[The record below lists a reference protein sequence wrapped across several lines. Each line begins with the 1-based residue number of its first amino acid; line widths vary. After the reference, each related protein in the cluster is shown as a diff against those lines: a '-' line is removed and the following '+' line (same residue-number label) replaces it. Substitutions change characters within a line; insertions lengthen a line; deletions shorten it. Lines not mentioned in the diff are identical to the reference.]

1 MKEKTMKLKKTLL
14 SLVVLAFGVLLAGS
28 AFADAFLDFG
38 TGNAGAVG
46 SITSLGGG
54 NYSRSGIAIDDLVVI
69 GAPHDNGN
77 YFPLSGTAGGK
88 FASLSFNTKTDTFS
102 IVGGVPG
109 LGVPKT
115 DTLLSGTI
123 LTFTVSHYDHTES
136 IYFTGWDTK
145 DPTLMAD
152 LGLPVSGWIFSGT
165 VRGIG
170 CGFPYRVDSSDI
182 TDFHPPVPEAASLLL
197 LGSGL
202 GGLGL
207 HRRFRA

>member
-1 MKEKTMKLKKTLL
+1 MI
-14 SLVVLAFGVLLAGS
+14 LAFGVLLAGS
-28 AFADAFLDFG
+28 AFADAYLDFG
-38 TGNAGAVG
+38 TGTAGAEG
-46 SITSLGGG
+46 TITYLGGG
-54 NYSRSGIAIDDLVVI
+54 NYSGSGIAIDDLLI
-69 GAPHDNGN
+69 TITPSFSANL
-77 YFPLSGTAGGK
+77 FPLTGTASGSY
-88 FASLSFNTKTDTFS
+88 ASLSFNTSTGAFS
-102 IVGGVPG
+102 IVGGVPT
-109 LGVPKT
+109 LGIPST

-123 LTFTVSHYDHTES
+123 LTFTVSHYDNTET